1 MPQLS
6 EGTQNGTLTS
16 HEQRPENLALAV
28 IRGQSDDDCA
38 NGNKPET
45 DDSTVP
51 AVDIRLTKRR
61 YLKHLL
67 VMSSAYFF
75 LMSSFFGLRDLQ
87 SSLHAARS
95 LGLYALSSMY
105 CSLVCGSILST
116 TIVHRL
122 GQKRSQCV
130 SLVGFILFSAAN
142 FYPRFCT
149 MIPASFVQ
157 GFFMAVC
164 YTARTTCLT
173 DIAAKYAELV
183 GKEIKHVLSQFHG
196 IFFVFWQFSQ
206 ISGGLMSSILLS
218 NPSSHSADF
227 FYGRHGYSND
237 SNHSLYEDN
246 VSMPLCGR
254 HYCPSDNNQL
264 ESESNVAESTLLI
277 LMGCFAASTV
287 TGCIIMVFFLDPLDD
302 EIKPTTKL
310 SQQMTAVFRLF
321 RQREARL
328 IIGLSFY
335 SMLEMT
341 FMFGVFTKAYITC
354 GIGIHF
360 VGYVMLTL
368 SLATGI
374 TSYVSG
380 HLQQYIG
387 RMPLIVTALCLHL
400 MLLMVLYFW
409 SPSAQAFSVFFIV
422 AAVWGLGDGML
433 ITQTVSLFGTL
444 FESNKAA
451 AFAAHKMCQ
460 SLSGFVLFVAAPYLC
475 TDVKIF
481 IVMSVL
487 LVALAGY
494 VALEVLRKIQPG
506 KDQVA
511 IEILVSA
518 DNDEEDVEA

>member
-1 MPQLS
+1 MTMPQLS

-51 AVDIRLTKRR
+51 AVDIRLAKRR

-130 SLVGFILFSAAN
+130 SLIGFILFSAAN
-142 FYPRFCT
+142 FYPRFYT
-149 MIPASFVQ
+149 MISASFAQ
-157 GFFMAVC
+157 GFFFAVC
-164 YTARTTCLT
+164 FTARTTSLT
-173 DIAAKYAELV
+173 NISAKYAELV
-183 GKEIKHVLSQFHG
+183 GKQIHHVLSQFHG
-196 IFFVFWQFSQ
+196 VFFSFLELSQ
-206 ISGGLMSSILLS
+206 IAGGLLSSIVLS
-218 NPSSHSADF
+218 KSSSHSVD
-227 FYGRHGYSND
+227 GRHSWMNN

-246 VSMPLCGR
+246 VYTPICGR

-264 ESESNVAESTLLI
+264 ESESNVAQSTLLI

-310 SQQMTAVFRLF
+310 SQQMTAVFRFFL
-321 RQREARL
+321 QREARL

-335 SMLEMT
+335 VSLTVT

-368 SLATGI
+368 SLAQGL

-409 SPSAQAFSVFFIV
+409 SPSAQAFSIFFIV
-422 AAVWGLGDGML
+422 AAAWGVGDGIV
-433 ITQTVSLFGTL
+433 ITQTICLYGTL
-444 FESNKAA
+444 FESSNES

-460 SLSGFVLFVAAPYLC
+460 SLIGFALFVTAPYLC

-487 LVALAGY
+487 LVALSGY
-494 VALEVLRKIQPG
+494 VALEVLLKSQTEN
-506 KDQVA
+506 DQV
-511 IEILVSA
+511 ELEKLLSA
-518 DNDEEDVEA
+518 NTAEEGSSD